1 MAITKLSSTFS
12 YSLLLTLLF
21 FHAVL
26 AKSHNQTK
34 SSFEFLNHLQG
45 CHKGDRTKGVREL
58 KHYLEKFGYLNYNQ
72 SSDRI
77 HADDDDFDDALE
89 SAVKT
94 YQLNYHLNVSGNL
107 DLQTVSKMM
116 MPRCGVADI
125 INGTTR
131 MGSGKKGR
139 NLRGLG
145 SFHPVSRYTFMNGN
159 PRWPA
164 SKYRLT
170 YGFAPGTLTAAK
182 DAVSRAFTSWASIS
196 RFTFSYI
203 EDYEIADIEIG
214 FERGDHGDGT
224 INSFDGPGGTI
235 AHAFRPTIGLFHYDA
250 DERWAVGPAAG
261 SQDID
266 LETVALHEIGHL
278 LGLGHSDVEGAIM
291 FSSIA
296 PGTTK
301 GLHEDDIQGIRALYN
316 F

>member
-1 MAITKLSSTFS
+1 MAITKLSFTFT

-26 AKSHNQTK
+26 ARSHNQTK

-45 CHKGDRTKGVREL
+45 CHKGDRTKGVCEL

-77 HADDDDFDDALE
+77 HADDDNFDDALE

-94 YQLNYHLNVSGNL
+94 YQFNYHLNVRGNL
-107 DLQTVSKMM
+107 DSQMVSKMM
-116 MPRCGVADI
+116 MPCGVANI

-170 YGFAPGTLTAAK
+170 YGFAPGTPTAAK
-182 DAVSRAFTSWASIS
+182 
-196 RFTFSYI
+196 
-203 EDYEIADIEIG
+203 EIG

-250 DERWAVGPAAG
+250 GERWAVGPAAG

-291 FSSIA
+291 FSSIS

-301 GLHEDDIQGIRALYN
+301 GLREDDIQGIRALYN